1 MAGRNQKCP
10 SEQAKGLDR
19 HLPRDPHRP
28 NKRLK
33 NTPDP
38 SYFSPFAPSFF
49 WFSPRLRLVFR
60 PPLRPSFL
68 ESSVL
73 ELSDLSYTPR
83 LCRFPLCWSSSLA
96 NSLSSVK
103 TPLSHHD
110 HAPNLYATSSVIE
123 CGVPVPSPPNNS
135 TAFYNSTCCYL
146 SKRNDS
152 FATGKTSIINMGES
166 AQRQSS
172 GLGSVWKHLSWAL
185 VSHLSYAHIRH
196 YGNAAACLVKALE
209 YVNTDIVFL
218 KIVDR
223 AVYVLCLGESLPSA
237 SIIAYLVAY
246 ILSSHSYCII
256 PGLCRPLAASATLR
270 QPPFS
275 SMRSSSSPSP

>member
-135 TAFYNSTCCYL
+135 TAFYNSTCL
-146 SKRNDS
+146 LPFKKKRQFRYGEDKYRQYGGVRP
-152 FATGKTSIINMGES
+152 APVLGTGIGLETPVLGTGKSPILCTHSPLWQCCCLSGK
-166 AQRQSS
+166 SS
-172 GLGSVWKHLSWAL
+172 G
-185 VSHLSYAHIRH
+185 
-196 YGNAAACLVKALE
+196 
-209 YVNTDIVFL
+209 
-218 KIVDR
+218 
-223 AVYVLCLGESLPSA
+223 VL
-237 SIIAYLVAY
+237 
-246 ILSSHSYCII
+246 
-256 PGLCRPLAASATLR
+256 
-270 QPPFS
+270 
-275 SMRSSSSPSP
+275 